1 MNSETGVPIAVLL
14 LLVVILPLSLSAGEY
29 FRNQKLAQPVVRF
42 VYKPWRDMSFWWTLL
57 QTSYGLALL
66 VAAGITTV
74 ELGADLFTFIA
85 DSVLLLVAW
94 RCFPAI
100 CLWWTYW
107 QWDGQARLSF
117 NRTKKTATYVNREIS
132 LTFAVSEI
140 ERLSHYEPPTS
151 RAASADY
158 SYAILHLTDAR
169 ELVITSLICDVIDW
183 LTILP
188 AAKTEFIKQRFAWLP
203 TDTKSRKFF
212 SPFSK

>member
-1 MNSETGVPIAVLL
+1 MNSETEGTIAVLL

-29 FRNQKLAQPVVRF
+29 FRNQKHARPVVRF

-74 ELGADLFTFIA
+74 KLGVDLFAFIA

-107 QWDGQARLSF
+107 QWDGRACLCFDRA
-117 NRTKKTATYVNREIS
+117 KKEVTYVNREIS
-132 LTFAVSEI
+132 LTFAASEI
-140 ERLSHYEPPTS
+140 ERLARYAPAST

-158 SYAILHLTDAR
+158 SYAILHLANAR
-169 ELVITSLICDVIDW
+169 ELVVTSLLCDAVDW
-183 LTILP
+183 LSLLP
-188 AAKTEFIKQRFAWLP
+188 AVRTEVINQRFAWLP
-203 TDTKSRKFF
+203 TASKYRRVF